1 MLGTILSILVSGFI
15 IGALARWAV
24 PGPDPMPVWL
34 TILFGLGGSII
45 GGGIAAAALRANKD
59 VSSGDYFTIILAS
72 ILAASLLVVAY
83 RRFVQK
89 RPITGP
95 EARKLPTRGVGVE
108 KMRQRLGAARP
119 PKDKAETL
127 RKLDELHEQGLL
139 TDEEYQARRAEL
151 LRRG

>member
-1 MLGTILSILVSGFI
+1 MLGTILSILITGFI

-34 TILFGLGGSII
+34 TILFGIGGSIV
-45 GGGIAAAALRANKD
+45 GGGIAAAALRANRD
-59 VSSGDYFTIILAS
+59 VSSGDYFAIILAS

-95 EARKLPTRGVGVE
+95 EAHKLPTRGFGVE
-108 KMRQRLGAARP
+108 KMRQRLGVRLP
-119 PKDKAETL
+119 PGDKAEAI
-127 RKLDELHEQGLL
+127 RKLDELHEQGQL
-139 TDEEYQARRAEL
+139 TDEEYERKRAEIL
-151 LRRG
+151 GQS